1 MRLDAH
7 LGKSNKKPKKEK
19 PVDKPTEP
27 IHGPPRLLAGD
38 SILAGQLVSGR
49 PMLDS
54 GGAVAVEPAAT
65 ALLQPH
71 LP

>member
-1 MRLDAH
+1 MPTSVNQI
-7 LGKSNKKPKKEK
+7 KNQKKEK
-19 PVDKPTEP
+19 PMDKPTEP
-27 IHGPPRLLAGD
+27 IHGPPQLLAGD